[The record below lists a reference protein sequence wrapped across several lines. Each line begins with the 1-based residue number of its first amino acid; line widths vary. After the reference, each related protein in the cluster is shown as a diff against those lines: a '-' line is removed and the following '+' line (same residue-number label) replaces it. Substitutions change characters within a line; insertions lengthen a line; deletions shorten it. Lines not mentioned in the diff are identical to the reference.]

1 MILIAPIA
9 HHSSFPFPVRR
20 GPNPNPSP
28 GLALI
33 LSLTLTLIRTQ
44 LVAGS
49 YHVRALHQLV
59 LFPAWGQPPLSP
71 VCAWA
76 LGHARRL
83 FYARINPWRGL
94 EAHT

>member
-1 MILIAPIA
+1 M
-9 HHSSFPFPVRR
+9 RR

-76 LGHARRL
+76 LEHAQRL
-83 FYARINPWRGL
+83 FGEDQPLAR
-94 EAHT
+94 A